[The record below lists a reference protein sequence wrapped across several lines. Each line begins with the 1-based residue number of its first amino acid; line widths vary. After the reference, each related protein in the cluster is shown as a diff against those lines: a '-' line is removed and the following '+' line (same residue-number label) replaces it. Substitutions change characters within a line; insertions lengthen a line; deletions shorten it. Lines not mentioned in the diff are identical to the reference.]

1 MATHMIEIFGDL
13 LYKDTRDE
21 GRGVLPS
28 PEDLKNKSLIKVG
41 GFLMLNDT
49 ICLSFLLPVLSC
61 NCFEPCY
68 KCVCVCVTVMIAL
81 IVLL

>member
-1 MATHMIEIFGDL
+1 MIEIFGDL

-28 PEDLKNKSLIKVG
+28 PEDLKNKILIKVG

-49 ICLSFLLPVLSC
+49 ICLSFLLPVL
-61 NCFEPCY
+61 
-68 KCVCVCVTVMIAL
+68 
-81 IVLL
+81 